1 MPDTNNEQQAAIIVD
16 RRINTLWERLAIAAL
31 GLVLSFTV
39 YSFKEQ
45 ATRIENLEQK
55 VIAMDKIKTD
65 RGDLKE
71 VEERLS
77 STLQALKSDLI
88 ARQDIAQANILSRID
103 MYMQQTKK

>member
-1 MPDTNNEQQAAIIVD
+1 
-16 RRINTLWERLAIAAL
+16 
-31 GLVLSFTV
+31 
-39 YSFKEQ
+39 
-45 ATRIENLEQK
+45 
-55 VIAMDKIKTD
+55 MDKIKTD

-77 STLQALKSDLI
+77 SALQALKSDLI